1 MTQNFDFD
9 KPIDR
14 TGTYCTQWDYVQ
26 DRFGKAGLLPFTI
39 SDMDFAAPEPVMNV
53 LKQRLEHPVLGYS
66 RWNHEDFKSAIR
78 YWYQTRFDCEIDTQQ
93 VVYGPSVIYIVSKL
107 IEQWSQSG
115 QGVVF
120 HTPAYDAFDK
130 MIEGQG
136 RACVRSPLIKQQGRF
151 EIDWQDLE
159 SKLAD
164 QNNTVLLLCSPHNPT
179 GRVWSQSELEKIAEL
194 CNQHQVKVISDEIH
208 MDVCFKRHVPYV
220 GFGRSQ
226 DWAVVTSASKS
237 FNIPALNG
245 AYALIADSP
254 TRERY
259 LHKLKEV
266 DGLSSPSI
274 MGVLGTMAAY
284 RHGEPWLKALNEYV
298 LANHQYVKEAL
309 GSAFPEVSYLVPDAT
324 YLAWIDLS
332 VLNLDMTLLN
342 QALIEQFNIAI
353 MSGDVYG
360 DSGKGYL
367 RLNLGCPRSKVE
379 QGVSALIQAIK
390 LQR

>member
-9 KPIDR
+9 TPIDR

-107 IEQWSQSG
+107 IEQWSQPG

-159 SKLAD
+159 IKLAD

-179 GRVWSQSELEKIAEL
+179 GRVWSQSELEKMAEL
-194 CNQHQVKVISDEIH
+194 CNQRQVKVISDEIH
-208 MDVCFKRHVPYV
+208 MDVSFKRHIPYV

-254 TRERY
+254 TRESY

-284 RHGEPWLKALNEYV
+284 RHGEPWLEALNEYV

-309 GSAFPEVSYLVPDAT
+309 ESAFPEVSYLVPDAT

-332 VLNLDMTLLN
+332 VLNLDMMLLN
-342 QALIEQFNIAI
+342 QALIEQFNVAI

-360 DSGKGYL
+360 ESGKGYL

>member
-9 KPIDR
+9 TPIDR

-26 DRFGKAGLLPFTI
+26 DRFGKPGLLPFTI
-39 SDMDFAAPEPVMNV
+39 SDMDFAAPEPVMDV

-66 RWNHEDFKSAIR
+66 RWSHEDFKSAIR

-107 IEQWSQSG
+107 IEQWSLLG

-159 SKLAD
+159 TKLAD

-179 GRVWSQSELEKIAEL
+179 GRVWSQSELEKMAEL

-208 MDVCFKRHVPYV
+208 MDVCFKCHVPYV
-220 GFGRSQ
+220 GFGCSQ

-309 GSAFPEVSYLVPDAT
+309 ESAFPEVSYLVPDAT

-342 QALIEQFNIAI
+342 QALIERFNVAI